1 MGKLKLEQQ
10 QKVEQAGERGREIQE
25 IAEQKNQ
32 EAEISSNAVRSIEG
46 VDDDDRAAVEAAIGE
61 SSSIAKALAESE
73 IKAPGAE
80 VGESLNETTAES
92 TEYANQEFSDANTA
106 AEMTG
111 DYTDVGSGLRGSLE
125 QSGEAF
131 QEIAGESDRLNG
143 ELQSMFAEQASRL
156 ESAFG

>member
-1 MGKLKLEQQ
+1 
-10 QKVEQAGERGREIQE
+10 
-25 IAEQKNQ
+25 
-32 EAEISSNAVRSIEG
+32 
-46 VDDDDRAAVEAAIGE
+46 
-61 SSSIAKALAESE
+61 
-73 IKAPGAE
+73 
-80 VGESLNETTAES
+80 
-92 TEYANQEFSDANTA
+92 
-106 AEMTG
+106 MTG